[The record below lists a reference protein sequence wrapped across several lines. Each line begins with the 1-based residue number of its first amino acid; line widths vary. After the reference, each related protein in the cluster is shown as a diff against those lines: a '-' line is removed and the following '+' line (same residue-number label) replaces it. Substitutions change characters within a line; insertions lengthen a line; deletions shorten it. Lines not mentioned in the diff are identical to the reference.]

1 MFQKH
6 DYLNLHFEHKHSI
19 VLQKKAL
26 VLQDVVILLK
36 NYPILHVRL
45 LILELQ
51 HELNDLS
58 KLMSLRQKVLIN
70 DDLNEIQHF

>member
-6 DYLNLHFEHKHSI
+6 DYLNRHFEHKYSI

-58 KLMSLRQKVLIN
+58 KLMSLHQKKS
-70 DDLNEIQHF
+70 

>member
-1 MFQKH
+1 M
-6 DYLNLHFEHKHSI
+6 D
-19 VLQKKAL
+19 L